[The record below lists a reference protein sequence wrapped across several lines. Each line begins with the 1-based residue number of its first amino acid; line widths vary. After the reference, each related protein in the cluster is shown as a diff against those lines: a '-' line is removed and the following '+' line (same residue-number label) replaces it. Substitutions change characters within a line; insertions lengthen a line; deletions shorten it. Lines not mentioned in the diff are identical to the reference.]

1 MGGPIR
7 LAVPVSRR
15 EGSSIVCKQESERNA
30 RRRMNHLTGVV
41 VARYLAL
48 FLVFAPGCLGAGDRA
63 QGTSLRNA
71 THSEARRD
79 VSGALRH
86 QHRLERNVRETYV
99 DHAGQTRAFVE
110 HPEPVISAITRY
122 DYLPTRESASAAPRL
137 ILYVSQARRTQS
149 IRVRALSDGDVRRP
163 DDKNRNSATAKRNI
177 SILAGAATG
186 KERAVVRA
194 HDGTSPRVPG
204 LLPVR
209 HTSLY
214 PAAVPAS
221 SR

>member
-122 DYLPTRESASAAPRL
+122 DYLPTRECRTEVDPVCQPSAPHSVDPRP
-137 ILYVSQARRTQS
+137 SP
-149 IRVRALSDGDVRRP
+149 VRWRRP
-163 DDKNRNSATAKRNI
+163 PTGRQEPKLGHCEAQHLDSSGGRDWQGTCCCS
-177 SILAGAATG
+177 GA
-186 KERAVVRA
+186 
-194 HDGTSPRVPG
+194 
-204 LLPVR
+204 
-209 HTSLY
+209 
-214 PAAVPAS
+214 
-221 SR
+221 